1 MNSEITTSAPD
12 TAVPIGR
19 LIGGSG
25 FAGSR
30 ASSNLTRPQAQP
42 GSTIQSYAP
51 LRTSWEPSDYLEG
64 SSYHGLPYVPD
75 ASVPAALREV
85 SLSIR
90 HAERGL
96 APATRQQVLRLI
108 GTLRLSK
115 NAARLQGS
123 DAKGRIRAM
132 LEEIADIPADI
143 VRDAIMQIRMSG
155 EERDDWFPTGGRIR
169 AAAAPE
175 MAKRQLRLM
184 RLREWKRELER
195 RAKAQEEANKPLS
208 DEDRA
213 ELEMLK
219 QRRSNAGY
227 VPDPNSPPPGID
239 QATWAEM
246 LAKAKR

>member
-1 MNSEITTSAPD
+1 MNSSTT
-12 TAVPIGR
+12 TAAVDSSVPIGR
-19 LIGGSG
+19 LIGGV
-25 FAGSR
+25 GSYANR
-30 ASSNLTRPQAQP
+30 ASNSLTRPQAQP

-64 SSYHGLPYVPD
+64 SSYHGLPYVPE
-75 ASVPAALREV
+75 ASVPVALRDV
-85 SLSIR
+85 SLSLR

-96 APATRQQVLRLI
+96 APATRKQVLRLI

-123 DAKGRIRAM
+123 DAKGRIAAM

-175 MAKRQLRLM
+175 LAKRKLRMM
-184 RLREWKRELER
+184 RLQEWQRDLER
-195 RAKAQEEANKPLS
+195 RAKAQEEANRPLT
-208 DEDRA
+208 DEERA
-213 ELEMLK
+213 ELEMLNS
-219 QRRSNAGY
+219 RRKNAGY